1 MANKKGRYAG
11 YIGDRLVWIGTIE
24 EVAEELGIKKATAQ
38 WYSTPSWRKRAKPN
52 SKIVERID

>member
-1 MANKKGRYAG
+1 MANKRGKYAG

-24 EVAEELGIKKATAQ
+24 EVARELGIKKSTAY
-38 WYSTPSWRKRAKPN
+38 WYAYPSARKRAVGS